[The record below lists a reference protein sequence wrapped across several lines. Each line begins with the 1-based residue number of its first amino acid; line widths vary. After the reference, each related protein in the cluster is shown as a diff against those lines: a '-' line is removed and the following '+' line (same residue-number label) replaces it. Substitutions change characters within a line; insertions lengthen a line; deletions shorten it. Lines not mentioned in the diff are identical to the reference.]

1 MATTLE
7 EYWAGLGNRVL
18 EPYPTVSGG
27 TPENTPRQAVA
38 RLYQAGIPIDQIAQM
53 TGVAPDIVA
62 MDVAVLSGNRGA
74 FMPEPPPVTEDIQG
88 IGIESLYTNTD
99 TPELTEFVD
108 RGNTIT
114 DLVND
119 QVLGGI
125 QTPKPFDYLNEIQI
139 LETLTDMGVD
149 IDEEDADALDEE
161 DDLTKKI
168 IYSSAAGASSNGV
181 DDEDAVKTIET
192 MVGISSAFDLNNPD
206 DVKAQLEV
214 YKNAAKLF
222 FDTEDLEKL
231 IPQPDKTLPFMVA
244 GAALIQAGSK
254 GDSWGEAL
262 SNAFMQYAGTKR
274 KGETEYEKQILG
286 LRLNEQKQV
295 QQLAASLYLEDR
307 KSQKALAN
315 SMLNADVQ
323 LYKIEGSEMPF
334 PMTDAELRA
343 SRNIDGFN
351 VLGKWTEADGVLKNY
366 TITDGSGNR
375 IVRALTQGAATELID
390 SGLWSNVEVGDKL
403 AGMKM
408 YNIDG
413 VNKMMLPEEAKQLQ
427 EGGAKISVARAKDR
441 VAAYDTQKGY
451 NVWVDNAVLE
461 REIAAGVN
469 RYVPIDNNISFAIG
483 DDGNPILGNAAMI
496 TGILG
501 TKATGKV
508 ITDFETKYT
517 TGNFTRNRILT
528 TVDEIR
534 SVVSSAQAEGNDVF
548 FGTAGELG
556 KAGRRI
562 INEVNQLGKI
572 FSGKDSDWNFYKST
586 SPDGDF
592 NPQTDQK
599 QTYNQ
604 FKNSFGL
611 GDYVDNSGFG
621 QFLVKSGLKKKEAEN
636 LIFQLA
642 LTSAMLEGQKGRDIS
657 DKDIERFLN
666 RAGANATSQTELM
679 TLLDNLEFNAID
691 YVDKLADSN
700 LRLSPH
706 KMRNPDGS
714 GSVSVLQY
722 HFGDI
727 IEKDNDYIP
736 TEGTENIGQRR
747 ERLKD
752 RRVQDNLTES
762 PIGTF
767 VGPNPA
773 LSGGDQRS
781 GYGSQTIHDLYVTF
795 ISEGGFEDMEKSG
808 RFITKVRNLLKAD
821 SDEYKRFANYIK
833 AQRAVE

>member
-149 IDEEDADALDEE
+149 IDEADADALDEE

-307 KSQKALAN
+307 
-315 SMLNADVQ
+315 
-323 LYKIEGSEMPF
+323 
-334 PMTDAELRA
+334 
-343 SRNIDGFN
+343 
-351 VLGKWTEADGVLKNY
+351 
-366 TITDGSGNR
+366 
-375 IVRALTQGAATELID
+375 
-390 SGLWSNVEVGDKL
+390 
-403 AGMKM
+403 
-408 YNIDG
+408 
-413 VNKMMLPEEAKQLQ
+413 
-427 EGGAKISVARAKDR
+427 
-441 VAAYDTQKGY
+441 
-451 NVWVDNAVLE
+451 
-461 REIAAGVN
+461 
-469 RYVPIDNNISFAIG
+469 
-483 DDGNPILGNAAMI
+483 
-496 TGILG
+496 
-501 TKATGKV
+501 
-508 ITDFETKYT
+508 
-517 TGNFTRNRILT
+517 
-528 TVDEIR
+528 
-534 SVVSSAQAEGNDVF
+534 
-548 FGTAGELG
+548 
-556 KAGRRI
+556 
-562 INEVNQLGKI
+562 
-572 FSGKDSDWNFYKST
+572 
-586 SPDGDF
+586 
-592 NPQTDQK
+592 
-599 QTYNQ
+599 
-604 FKNSFGL
+604 
-611 GDYVDNSGFG
+611 
-621 QFLVKSGLKKKEAEN
+621 
-636 LIFQLA
+636 
-642 LTSAMLEGQKGRDIS
+642 
-657 DKDIERFLN
+657 
-666 RAGANATSQTELM
+666 
-679 TLLDNLEFNAID
+679 
-691 YVDKLADSN
+691 
-700 LRLSPH
+700 
-706 KMRNPDGS
+706 
-714 GSVSVLQY
+714 
-722 HFGDI
+722 
-727 IEKDNDYIP
+727 
-736 TEGTENIGQRR
+736 
-747 ERLKD
+747 
-752 RRVQDNLTES
+752 
-762 PIGTF
+762 
-767 VGPNPA
+767 
-773 LSGGDQRS
+773 
-781 GYGSQTIHDLYVTF
+781 
-795 ISEGGFEDMEKSG
+795 
-808 RFITKVRNLLKAD
+808 
-821 SDEYKRFANYIK
+821 
-833 AQRAVE
+833 